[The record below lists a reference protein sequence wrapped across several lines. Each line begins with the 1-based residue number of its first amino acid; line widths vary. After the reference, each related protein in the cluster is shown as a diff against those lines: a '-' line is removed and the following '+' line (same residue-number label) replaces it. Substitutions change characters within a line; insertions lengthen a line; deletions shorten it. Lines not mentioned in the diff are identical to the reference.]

1 MALEIMKKVQDTTVM
16 DPRVAA
22 ILKAKRLKDTATK
35 KYDREE
41 MLENINKITRGE
53 IKPKNTAVPAGKPMK
68 GKMTFGIIDKKG
80 DTIEVSREEF
90 EKKFKKP

>member
-22 ILKAKRLKDTATK
+22 ILKAKKLKDTATK
-35 KYDREE
+35 GYDREE

-53 IKPKNTAVPAGKPMK
+53 IKPKNTAVPAGKSMK
-68 GKMTFGIIDKKG
+68 GKMTFGIIDRKG
-80 DTIEVSREEF
+80 DTVEVSREEF

>member
-1 MALEIMKKVQDTTVM
+1 MALEIMKKVQDTTMM

-53 IKPKNTAVPAGKPMK
+53 IKPKNTTMPAGKPMK
-68 GKMTFGIIDKKG
+68 GKMTFGIIDRKG

>member
-1 MALEIMKKVQDTTVM
+1 MALEIMKKVQDTTGM

-41 MLENINKITRGE
+41 MIENINKITRGE
-53 IKPKNTAVPAGKPMK
+53 LKPKNTAMPAAKTMK
-68 GKMTFGIIDKKG
+68 GKMTFGIIDRKG
-80 DTIEVSREEF
+80 DTIEVEREEF